1 MKIAVLFGGLSK
13 ERSVSING
21 GKAVI
26 NALIDTEHDVIG
38 IDPALGINFEKSAD
52 ILNGNLVLSEEDL
65 SKISSRSYIDCIN
78 SSAFDDVDCAFIV
91 LHGTY
96 GEDGRVQALLELRG
110 IPFTGSGVMASS
122 LAMNKEATKMVFA
135 ANGVLTPDG
144 LLVNKSDWD
153 NFDLIKEM
161 RSNLGDKLVVKP
173 NEQGSTI
180 GLTIIKNGNLD
191 DISHAIKLA
200 CEYSKSAL
208 VEKYIAGRELTVGVV
223 GDSILPVIEIV
234 PEDGFY
240 DFEHKYTK
248 GKTHY
253 ICPADLSPDIEE
265 FMMSMAEI
273 AYKSLGCEGFG
284 RVDFRLDD
292 DGQPFCLEVNTV
304 PGFTELSLVPMAAK
318 EIGIEFKDLCL
329 KLIEIALNKRANNE

>member
-13 ERSVSING
+13 ERNVSING
-21 GKAVI
+21 GRAVI
-26 NALIDTEHDVIG
+26 NALKDTEHEVIG
-38 IDPALGINFEKSAD
+38 IDPAMGKDFEKSID
-52 ILNGNLVLSEEDL
+52 VLNGNLVISDEELST
-65 SKISSRSYIDCIN
+65 ISPRTYIDCVN

-96 GEDGRVQALLELRG
+96 GEDGRIQSLLEFRG

-122 LAMNKEATKMVFA
+122 LAMNKEATKMIFA
-135 ANGVLTPDG
+135 ANNVLTPDG
-144 LLVNKSDWD
+144 LLVSKDDWN
-153 NFDLIKEM
+153 NFDLIKEI
-161 RSNLGDKLVVKP
+161 RSNLGDKLVIKP

-180 GLTIIKNGNLD
+180 GLTIVMNGNLD

-200 CEYSKSAL
+200 CEFSDSAL

-223 GDSILPVIEIV
+223 GDTILPIIEIV

-253 ICPADLSPDIEE
+253 ICPADVSEDIAE

-273 AYKSLGCEGFG
+273 AYKALGCSGFG
-284 RVDFRLDD
+284 RVDFRLDE
-292 DGQPFCLEVNTV
+292 DGQPFCLEVNTI

-318 EIGIEFKDLCL
+318 EIGIEFKELCL
-329 KLIEIALNKRANNE
+329 KLIDIATKKEGN